1 MTIVVEGSPFGNGS
15 TTWYLALD
23 PHPQTYDWPS
33 IGFWPTIL
41 WHIPPKLMLVKG
53 PNSCWL
59 KGPRFWWKIPISDGW
74 IASNPKFLYGNTV
87 TWFNMVEHP
96 ATQLSMVS
104 TCLDHSPFLSAGTIT
119 VPQKRPQRRT
129 GCPSG
134 PNSSGASLSSRRS
147 FRYSTEI
154 HPTTTTWALHSAS
167 SFNCQKWIYKQNQ
180 CICIYIYIHIR
191 IYAHIYI
198 YTIYFQSK
206 QQYQQY
212 VGISLTRKY
221 MGFQQTSL
229 GI

>member
-119 VPQKRPQRRT
+119 VPPKTTSAPHWMPIRT
-129 GCPSG
+129 QLLGCFLVFSQVLQIFNGDSPYDYDMG
-134 PNSSGASLSSRRS
+134 SSQ
-147 FRYSTEI
+147 
-154 HPTTTTWALHSAS
+154 
-167 SFNCQKWIYKQNQ
+167 CKQ
-180 CICIYIYIHIR
+180 
-191 IYAHIYI
+191 
-198 YTIYFQSK
+198 FQLPEMD
-206 QQYQQY
+206 
-212 VGISLTRKY
+212 I
-221 MGFQQTSL
+221 
-229 GI
+229 